1 MAAVWGAGGVGGG
14 AGTGVRDEDEMRA
27 PPARTHSAPPA
38 DRPPAEPDTPTA
50 SKGEQSGGEARS
62 GDAGPRGTPADA

>member
-27 PPARTHSAPPA
+27 PPARTHSAPPT

-50 SKGEQSGGEARS
+50 SKGEQSDGEAYGPAVSRR
-62 GDAGPRGTPADA
+62 DAPADA